1 MPSSHFGSFFAGV
14 RAQRYLRRQ
23 EEGLARD
30 PIADA
35 HHCHSR
41 PSLMAVFRCWL
52 ICPGRTSKL
61 LPLLVIA
68 SSRYLREK
76 CLSQLIELKWTGGPA
91 VDSSG
96 TAVKSSGE
104 GLDWQLR
111 VLQKWTLQGLVDTEG
126 ITHTP
131 SALDGEG
138 GSLYIS
144 TKHDIHVFEV
154 PPSGSAAAFSVSSAL
169 SKKQTLNTKLLGGW
183 FKRPKNCSLTVL

>member
-1 MPSSHFGSFFAGV
+1 MPGTDFEAVTVVGDRVFAISEGEVSFSAH
-14 RAQRYLRRQ
+14 RAQM
-23 EEGLARD
+23 D
-30 PIADA
+30 
-35 HHCHSR
+35 
-41 PSLMAVFRCWL
+41 
-52 ICPGRTSKL
+52 
-61 LPLLVIA
+61 
-68 SSRYLREK
+68 
-76 CLSQLIELKWTGGPA
+76 GGPA

-154 PPSGSAAAFSVSSAL
+154 PPSGSAAAFSVSSAFPRAN
-169 SKKQTLNTKLLGGW
+169 S
-183 FKRPKNCSLTVL
+183 